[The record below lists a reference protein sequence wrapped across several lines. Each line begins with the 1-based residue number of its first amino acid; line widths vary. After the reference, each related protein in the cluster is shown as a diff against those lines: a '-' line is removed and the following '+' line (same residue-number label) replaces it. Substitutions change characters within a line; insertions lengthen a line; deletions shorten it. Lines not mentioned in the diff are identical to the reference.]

1 LRLLF
6 KDPNHITLREADMSF
21 EKLWGIV
28 RVAPLAALA
37 LILFSAEAQAQR
49 QCSGRQGGFS
59 NRLQT
64 QPMSYSYLQSQIN
77 PSLLQQQQTYLQQQQ
92 MLMQAQLNAMQ
103 ANALQA
109 NAMQANAFQANGV
122 QANAAQLN
130 ALRQYVLD
138 QQMLGVDPQ
147 DALQSGWY
155 ALQRTQARQAARN
168 QR

>member
-1 LRLLF
+1 
-6 KDPNHITLREADMSF
+6 MSF
-21 EKLWGIV
+21 EKLWGIA
-28 RVAPLAALA
+28 RVAPLVVIVLV
-37 LILFSAEAQAQR
+37 LFAGQAQAQR

-59 NRLQT
+59 SSLQT
-64 QPMSYSYLQSQIN
+64 QPLSYSYLQSQMY
-77 PSLLQQQQTYLQQQQ
+77 PSLFQQQQTYLQQQQ

-103 ANALQA
+103 ANAMQA

-155 ALQRTQARQAARN
+155 ALQRSQARQAARN

>member
-1 LRLLF
+1 
-6 KDPNHITLREADMSF
+6 MSF
-21 EKLWGIV
+21 EKLWGIA
-28 RVAPLAALA
+28 RVAPLVVIVLV
-37 LILFSAEAQAQR
+37 LFAGQAQAQR

-59 NRLQT
+59 SSLQT
-64 QPMSYSYLQSQIN
+64 QPLSYSYLQSQMY

-92 MLMQAQLNAMQ
+92 MLMQAQLNAMQANAMQ

-130 ALRQYVLD
+130 TLRQYVLD

-155 ALQRTQARQAARN
+155 ALQRSQARQAARN

>member
-1 LRLLF
+1 
-6 KDPNHITLREADMSF
+6 MSF
-21 EKLWGIV
+21 EKLWGIAK
-28 RVAPLAALA
+28 VAPLVALV
-37 LILFSAEAQAQR
+37 LVLLTGQAQAQR
-49 QCSGRQGGFS
+49 QCSGRQGGVS
-59 NRLQT
+59 NSLQT
-64 QPMSYSYLQSQIN
+64 QPLSNSYLQSQIY

-103 ANALQA
+103 PNALQA

-122 QANAAQLN
+122 QANAAQFN
-130 ALRQYVLD
+130 VLRQYVLD

-155 ALQRTQARQAARN
+155 ALQRSQARQAARY